1 MLHNRKSK
9 TMSYLGL
16 DNQRISGYDL
26 WSSLHFKY
34 FFDKVILNP
43 KGCICAEVELFELDT
58 CVANDVSFS
67 GTTSHISDSV
77 EEREN
82 PKKRGRSQ
90 QCGGTGN
97 KACRERMRR
106 EKLNDRFT
114 ELSATLEPG
123 RPAKTDKLAI
133 LGDAIRILDQLKTE
147 SEEYKEMNEKLLEEI
162 KTLKAEKNELREEKL
177 VLKTDKERMEQQL
190 KSMAVPPTGFMH
202 AHPQVYPAAPNK
214 MPMYPGY
221 SLVPMWQYLPPSARD
236 TSQDHELRP
245 PAA

>member
-1 MLHNRKSK
+1 MMNGYAHHVDS
-9 TMSYLGL
+9 L
-16 DNQRISGYDL
+16 DENCWTDL
-26 WSSLHFKY
+26 IDYSSLLDDGVPPAGLY
-34 FFDKVILNP
+34 WNP
-43 KGCICAEVELFELDT
+43 QLTAQNA
-58 CVANDVSFS
+58 CVATDVSFS
-67 GTTSHISDSV
+67 GTTSHVSDSA
-77 EEREN
+77 EERESL
-82 PKKRGRSQ
+82 KKRGRSD

-133 LGDAIRILDQLKTE
+133 LGDAIRVLNQLKTE

-162 KTLKAEKNELREEKL
+162 KTLKAEKSELREEKL

-190 KSMAVPPTGFMH
+190 KSMSVPPTGFLP
-202 AHPQVYPAAPNK
+202 AHPPVCPAAPNK
-214 MPMYPGY
+214 MPMFSGY
-221 SLVPMWQYLPPSARD
+221 SLVPMWQYLPASARD